1 VAKDIRAAFFG
12 QIRERRA
19 ALERQA
25 QPSGTKEW
33 RPSPTII
40 EEVIP
45 PERLWDYLD
54 YVGNFLVENGVITT
68 GDLNLAAGLIQ
79 DYEDRLESLFPGS

>member
-1 VAKDIRAAFFG
+1 MAKDLRTAFLSR
-12 QIRERRA
+12 IRERRA

-25 QPSGTKEW
+25 QPSGPKEW

-54 YVGNFLVENGVITT
+54 YVGNFLVENGVITAKDF
-68 GDLNLAAGLIQ
+68 DLATGLIE
-79 DYEDRLESLFPGS
+79 DYEDRLESLFPGL